1 MTLVAEAF
9 AKVNRALVVRGRRPD
24 GYHDLDTVFETIDL
38 TDRLRFEESS
48 DVVLAV
54 DDPAIPSGTDNLVL
68 RAAEALRRAA
78 GVARGAS
85 ITLEKRIPA
94 GGGLG
99 GGSSDAAVTLAGLVR
114 LWDLDVGPE
123 RLAGIAA
130 TLGADVPF
138 FLTGGRA
145 RGTGRG
151 DRIEPLPD
159 APPTWFVVLI
169 PPFGCP
175 TPDVFRALDAGP
187 AQDAPADAGLPPER
201 NDLEPAAESL
211 RPELGRMRAALLEA
225 GALAS
230 RLSGSGSTVYGVFP
244 DRPAAERGA
253 ARVHGLP
260 EFTRIRVV
268 SSVSREEF
276 RKRSEPRP
284 ET

>member
-9 AKVNRALVVRGRRPD
+9 AKVNRALVVTGRRPD
-24 GYHDLDTVFETIDL
+24 GYHELDTVFETIDL

-48 DVVLAV
+48 DIVLAV
-54 DDPAIPSGTDNLVL
+54 DDPAIPSGPDNLVR
-68 RAAEALRRAA
+68 RAAEALRRAT

-85 ITLEKRIPA
+85 IALEKRIPA

-114 LWDLDVGPE
+114 LWDLDLGPE

-169 PPFGCP
+169 PPFGCS
-175 TPDVFRALDAGP
+175 TPDVFRALGARP
-187 AQDAPADAGLPPER
+187 ARGVPADAGLPPER

-211 RPELGRMRAALLEA
+211 RPELGSMRAALLEA

-244 DRPAAERGA
+244 DRFAAERGA

-284 ET
+284 ES